1 MKSLTILA
9 MTTALFGAP
18 AMAQD
23 TSYRIVEEPITL
35 DVHFHFRDKYVYSN
49 DWPVEKA
56 AAEAT
61 GISLN
66 GVASLA
72 TTSSQDAFNL
82 MIASGDLPDIV
93 GGDRLKDKFNLYG
106 QQGAFLPL
114 NDLIEEHAPNIKA
127 FFDDNPRLLQAITAA
142 DGNLYY
148 IPYIPDGVFG
158 RGYFLRKDWL
168 ATLGLQEPETVEEL
182 YAVLTAFRNN
192 DPNGNGVKDEIPFF
206 ARESDELLR
215 LVTLWDARSSGSD
228 TPHDFYVD
236 DGELRHGYA
245 DENYRT
251 AIANL
256 AKWYREGL
264 IDPEIFTRGARSR
277 EDLLSKNIGGMTHDW
292 FASTATYNDSLA
304 DVVPGFDF
312 AAILPPASPSGR
324 RIEEHRRIAVKPDG
338 WAISLSNEHPEETM
352 EYFDFW
358 FTDLGRRLSNFGVEG
373 VHYDMVDGVPTY
385 KPEILEATAPVNAQM
400 WAIGAQLPKG
410 FHQDYGYESQWTNQK
425 ALDGIALYEAGDY
438 LVPDFLGVSLTEEE
452 QAVYDRIWPS
462 TLTYMR
468 EMQQAWI
475 LGSRDVE
482 ADWADYQSRLD
493 RMGFKE
499 LMEVMNTAYVRQYG
513 AE

>member
-1 MKSLTILA
+1 MKILTILA
-9 MTTALFGAP
+9 MTTALLAQP
-18 AMAQD
+18 AIAQD
-23 TSYRIVEEPITL
+23 TSQRIVEEPLQL
-35 DVHFHFRDKYVYSN
+35 DIHFHFRDKYVYSG

-82 MIASGDLPDIV
+82 LIASGDLPDIV

-106 QQGAFLPL
+106 QQGAFIPL
-114 NDLIEEHAPNIKA
+114 DDLIDEHAPNIKA
-127 FFDDNPRLLQAITAA
+127 FFDENPILRQAIAAA

-148 IPYIPDGVFG
+148 IPYLPDGKYG
-158 RGYFLRKDWL
+158 RGYYIRKDWL
-168 ATLGLQEPETVEEL
+168 AKLDLPEPQTVDDL

-192 DPNGNGVKDEIPFF
+192 DPNGNGQKDEIPFF
-206 ARESDELLR
+206 ARESDELIR

-228 TPHDFYVD
+228 TPNDFYVA
-236 DGELRHGYA
+236 DGQLRHGYA
-245 DENYRT
+245 DEAYKT

-256 AKWYREGL
+256 SKWYREGL

-292 FASTATYNDSLA
+292 FASTASYNDSLA
-304 DVVPGFDF
+304 DKVPGFDF
-312 AAILPPASPSGR
+312 AAMLPPASPSGR

-338 WAISLSNEHPEETM
+338 WAISYSNEHPVETIK
-352 EYFDFW
+352 YFDFW
-358 FTDLGRRLSNFGVEG
+358 FSDLGQRMSNFGVEG
-373 VHYDMVDGVPTY
+373 VHYDMVDGKPTY
-385 KPEILEATAPVNAQM
+385 KPEVLESDTPVNAQM

-410 FHQDYGYESQWTNQK
+410 FIQDYSYETQWTNEK
-425 ALDGIALYEAGDY
+425 ALEGIALYDTGDY

-452 QAVYDRIWPS
+452 QAVYDKIWPS
-462 TLTYMR
+462 TLTYML

-482 ADWADYQSRLD
+482 ADWDGYQARIQQ
-493 RMGFKE
+493 MGFGE
-499 LMEVMNTAYVRQYG
+499 LMEVMNTAYARQYD